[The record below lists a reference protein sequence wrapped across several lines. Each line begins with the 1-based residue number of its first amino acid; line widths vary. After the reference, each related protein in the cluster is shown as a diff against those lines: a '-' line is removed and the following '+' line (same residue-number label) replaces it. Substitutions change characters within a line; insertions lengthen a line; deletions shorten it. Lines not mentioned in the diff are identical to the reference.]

1 MTIQIVSSGGNSSHR
16 RLAHAHASAGYA
28 HVEYDEGS
36 SSSRR
41 ILLENDDNDDIQ
53 EEEDDDNLYLIFT
66 TTQSEEL
73 LGGGS
78 DKPASFEGIYTC
90 KFSRSEGKCIDPPM
104 VVVNTF
110 GEMEHTHLPHH
121 GIDVMNIQF
130 VQGSNGRTTPAGRQ
144 EKYFYAGYYSGKRD
158 SFEILRADV
167 SLVSEVTGQ
176 IKFQSFFRTQKSVWK
191 NDDAVN
197 PMTCEHKDNM
207 SVGDT
212 YLKVHPRDFVVVI
225 SESNNNN
232 KNDSNN
238 GENGGSDVY
247 ISWDGFY
254 QNCSDE
260 FSAKKGLMWTVGVS
274 KLIQSQD
281 CTLTDGMDEAKFEDC
296 TEVVA
301 IAYQDTK
308 AYESILGYAGINY
321 SKLPNGDNLFF
332 LSALDHVNLDQKH
345 LGKTKLYNE
354 LWVIKEGQ
362 DYSKDPSVRQV
373 FGRVE
378 IDPAFMD
385 VPCDD
390 VGSIQLRKH
399 EGGGTMATGICRS
412 AYDAGIFCNS
422 IDISD
427 EGLVTIQ
434 ESSTFVTKKQITE
447 SCTVYK
453 SEHYKQTQY
462 LNAVSTG
469 IAVLW
474 DEDSPGH
481 KPHLVT
487 FGCYGEINYH
497 GNTTTVFDDGT
508 TVRAIPGAYPGS
520 LFFGPDLHHEEPPKP
535 GESFIPQ
542 NNPSLP
548 SVTTGS
554 GSGTGLLSFSNPLV
568 IAAVTV
574 VALTGIVIFKKKK
587 NRYSRYGRYGSR
599 FTYSGIGMGDQN
611 DTVSDEAGIGQ
622 TSTGAQYVELSM
634 SPSRSDGAVIQAV

>member
-1 MTIQIVSSGGNSSHR
+1 MIVSSGGDSSPGG
-16 RLAHAHASAGYA
+16 RLTHHGSSYP
-28 HVEYDEGS
+28 HVEYDGGS
-36 SSSRR
+36 GRR
-41 ILLENDDNDDIQ
+41 ILFDRNGDGDGNNDDEVTEQQ
-53 EEEDDDNLYLIFT
+53 EQDDDGLYLVFT

-73 LGGGS
+73 LGGGP

-90 KFSRSEGKCIDPPM
+90 KFSRDTGRCIDPPM

-130 VQGSNGRTTPAGRQ
+130 ITTGGRTTPVGGQ
-144 EKYFYAGYYSGKRD
+144 EQQYVYAGYYSGKRD
-158 SFEILRADV
+158 SFEILRAEV
-167 SLVSEVTGQ
+167 SLASEVTGQ
-176 IKFQSFFRTQKSVWK
+176 IEFRSFFRTQKSVWK
-191 NDDAVN
+191 NEAVN
-197 PMTCEHKDNM
+197 PMTCEPGK

-212 YLKVHPRDFVVVI
+212 YLKVHPRDFVVI
-225 SESNNNN
+225 SEGTTSNNNN
-232 KNDSNN
+232 NYDVRSSSS
-238 GENGGSDVY
+238 NGGGDAGGGRTGGASDVY

-254 QNCSDE
+254 QDCSDE
-260 FSAKKGLMWTVGVS
+260 FRAKKGLMWTVGVS

-399 EGGGTMATGICRS
+399 ESEGGTVTTGICRS

-434 ESSTFVTKKQITE
+434 ESSTFVTKTQVRKFVDYGPMKSQI
-447 SCTVYK
+447 
-453 SEHYKQTQY
+453 
-462 LNAVSTG
+462 
-469 IAVLW
+469 LW
-474 DEDSPGH
+474 
-481 KPHLVT
+481 
-487 FGCYGEINYH
+487 
-497 GNTTTVFDDGT
+497 
-508 TVRAIPGAYPGS
+508 
-520 LFFGPDLHHEEPPKP
+520 
-535 GESFIPQ
+535 
-542 NNPSLP
+542 
-548 SVTTGS
+548 
-554 GSGTGLLSFSNPLV
+554 
-568 IAAVTV
+568 
-574 VALTGIVIFKKKK
+574 FKK
-587 NRYSRYGRYGSR
+587 
-599 FTYSGIGMGDQN
+599 T
-611 DTVSDEAGIGQ
+611 
-622 TSTGAQYVELSM
+622 L
-634 SPSRSDGAVIQAV
+634 SRSHFFDLMLLAS